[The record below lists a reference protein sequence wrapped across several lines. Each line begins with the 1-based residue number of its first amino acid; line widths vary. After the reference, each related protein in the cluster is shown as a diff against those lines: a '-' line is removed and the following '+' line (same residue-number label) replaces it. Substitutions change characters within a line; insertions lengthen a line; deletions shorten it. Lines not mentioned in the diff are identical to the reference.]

1 MKTWDDYK
9 NHVKSLS
16 KKERL
21 NMENI
26 ENLVTRRPKALGS
39 MTKEELTAD
48 IQKSMDSVK
57 AGRIYTAEEVVKM
70 LEEDFSKASLNKE
83 RVK

>member
-16 KKERL
+16 EEERH

-48 IQKSMDSVK
+48 IQASMNSIK
-57 AGRIYTAEEVVKM
+57 AGRIYTDEEVDKI
-70 LEEDFSKASLNKE
+70 LKEDFSKARLNKVE
-83 RVK
+83 S

>member
-1 MKTWDDYK
+1 
-9 NHVKSLS
+9 
-16 KKERL
+16 
-21 NMENI
+21 
-26 ENLVTRRPKALGS
+26 

-57 AGRIYTAEEVVKM
+57 AGRIYTAEEVDKM
-70 LEEDFSKASLNKE
+70 LEEDFSKARLNKE

>member
-9 NHVKSLS
+9 NHVRSLS
-16 KKERL
+16 EEERR

-48 IQKSMDSVK
+48 IQASMNSIK
-57 AGRIYTAEEVVKM
+57 AGRIYTDEEVDKI
-70 LEEDFSKASLNKE
+70 LKEDFSKARLNKVE
-83 RVK
+83 S

>member
-16 KKERL
+16 EEERR
-21 NMENI
+21 NTENI

-48 IQKSMDSVK
+48 IQASMNSIK
-57 AGRIYTAEEVVKM
+57 AGRIYTDEEVDKI
-70 LEEDFSKASLNKE
+70 LKEDFSKARLNKVE
-83 RVK
+83 S

>member
-16 KKERL
+16 EEERR

-48 IQKSMDSVK
+48 IQASMNSIK
-57 AGRIYTAEEVVKM
+57 AGRIYTDEEV
-70 LEEDFSKASLNKE
+70 D
-83 RVK
+83 

>member
-16 KKERL
+16 EEERR

-48 IQKSMDSVK
+48 IQASMNFIK
-57 AGRIYTAEEVVKM
+57 AGRIYTDEEVDKI
-70 LEEDFSKASLNKE
+70 LKEDFSKARLNKVE
-83 RVK
+83 S

>member
-16 KKERL
+16 EEERR

-48 IQKSMDSVK
+48 IQASMNSIK
-57 AGRIYTAEEVVKM
+57 AGRIYTDEEVDKI
-70 LEEDFSKASLNKE
+70 LKEDFSKARLNKVE
-83 RVK
+83 S

>member
-16 KKERL
+16 EEERR

-48 IQKSMDSVK
+48 IQASMNSFK
-57 AGRIYTAEEVVKM
+57 AGRIYTDEEVDKI
-70 LEEDFSKASLNKE
+70 LKEDFSKARLNKVE
-83 RVK
+83 S

>member
-16 KKERL
+16 EEERR

-26 ENLVTRRPKALGS
+26 ENLVTRRPKVLGS

-48 IQKSMDSVK
+48 IQASMNSIK
-57 AGRIYTAEEVVKM
+57 AGRIYTDEEVDKI
-70 LEEDFSKASLNKE
+70 LKEDFSKARLNKVE
-83 RVK
+83 S

>member
-16 KKERL
+16 EEERR

-48 IQKSMDSVK
+48 IQASMNSIK
-57 AGRIYTAEEVVKM
+57 AGRSYTDEEVDKI
-70 LEEDFSKASLNKE
+70 LKEDFSKARLNKVE
-83 RVK
+83 S